1 MLLYQ
6 LSRPLA
12 YLWIKEKSG
21 SKSVIDWYI
30 PIILSSVV
38 VFLYYNPPNIL
49 SLIDL
54 FSQLCNIYVKT
65 ARLTMCWLIKTAI
78 TMKRATLC
86 PDNKTVVRAID
97 RGMFHYVMKADTFGH
112 SSNLLFGRYFL
123 SKSTISE

>member
-38 VFLYYNPPNIL
+38 VFLYYIL
-49 SLIDL
+49 PVKTVIVGKDGLLTSMQGFLQIML
-54 FSQLCNIYVKT
+54 LLLSCSCRNIY
-65 ARLTMCWLIKTAI
+65 
-78 TMKRATLC
+78 
-86 PDNKTVVRAID
+86 
-97 RGMFHYVMKADTFGH
+97 F
-112 SSNLLFGRYFL
+112 
-123 SKSTISE
+123 